1 MFHQQSGAGI
11 PTSGDGSVT
20 EPWSERRTAGR
31 RRAYQTAHIRFNR
44 NNSSYEALVRD
55 FSPGGA
61 KLRFGDRAE
70 LPERFEMRIGAD
82 GAYRVATVA
91 WRHGFECGIAYLG

>member
-1 MFHQQSGAGI
+1 MFQQQSSAGALA
-11 PTSGDGSVT
+11 SGDRGVI
-20 EPWSERRTAGR
+20 EPQAERRAAGR
-31 RRAYQTAHIRFNR
+31 RRAYQSAHIRFNR

-70 LPERFEMRIGAD
+70 LPENFEMRIGSD
-82 GAYRVATVA
+82 GDYRVATVA
-91 WRHGFECGIAYLG
+91 WRQGFECGIAYLG